1 MRAALGLLLAAV
13 LPLAGCSG
21 GVGGGA
27 DRQAAEAARLL
38 ATDRAFAAASA
49 DKGAGQA
56 FYDAMRDDGME
67 LLANGDPLQGREK
80 IRDHLG
86 ALGANLL
93 TWTPEKAEVAA
104 SLDLGWTWGEWQML
118 ESAASRKVLA
128 QGKYL
133 DVWKRGADGAWKLA
147 VDMGNQAEAPPPA
160 ANGQNGQ

>member
-1 MRAALGLLLAAV
+1 M
-13 LPLAGCSG
+13 
-21 GVGGGA
+21 
-27 DRQAAEAARLL
+27 
-38 ATDRAFAAASA
+38 AT
-49 DKGAGQA
+49 
-56 FYDAMRDDGME
+56 
-67 LLANGDPLQGREK
+67 
-80 IRDHLG
+80 
-86 ALGANLL
+86 
-93 TWTPEKAEVAA
+93 